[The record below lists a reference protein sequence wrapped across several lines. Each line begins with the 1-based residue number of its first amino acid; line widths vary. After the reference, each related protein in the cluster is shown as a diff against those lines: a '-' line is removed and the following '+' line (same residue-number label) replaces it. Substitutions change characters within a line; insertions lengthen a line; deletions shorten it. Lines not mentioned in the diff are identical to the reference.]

1 MFGLTVWRPRPIIAT
16 LILSEGGDDF
26 KREDETIC
34 GAANAPPAAMPAF
47 LINSLLDSHRL
58 LLFIV
63 TNKDNVITEAC
74 LKLPVLSVNS

>member
-1 MFGLTVWRPRPIIAT
+1 

-47 LINSLLDSHRL
+47 LINSLLLIPIGSYFL
-58 LLFIV
+58 L
-63 TNKDNVITEAC
+63 
-74 LKLPVLSVNS
+74 